1 MVSNGTV
8 RCKISPLGVCL
19 VVSIIVCTSWL
30 DV

>member
-19 VVSIIVCTSWL
+19 VVSIIVCSWL